1 VRDDRGC
8 TDAVQAVCDH
18 PCSLHPPN
26 PAVSTDALPKTLAM
40 TALLPPS
47 ALHPARF
54 RAAAGGSRIRAAA
67 SRALVALTAVA
78 ALVMPTWAKD
88 DAPAQAA
95 APAVAAVR
103 AEDAARVER
112 LSWGVTPALLQ
123 EVRETGFDRWLQTQ
137 LKPPPAVLPPAVR
150 ERIAAMELS
159 RVPLAQRVGALDALK
174 AQIDKQGDEQEK
186 KAAQGRYRKQLNEQ
200 GREAAARF
208 ALLALYSPNQL
219 QERMTWFWMNH
230 FSIGAGK
237 RNIQSLIADYE
248 DGMRSHALGRFRDVL
263 AASVFHPAMLRY
275 LDNERN
281 AAGKINENYARE
293 LMELHTLG
301 VDGGYTQQDVQE
313 LARVLT
319 GLGVDDGDKP
329 KPKRKRMAAEAADGA
344 AWHQGMV
351 VFQPRRHEA
360 GARVLLG
367 RPVKAS
373 GIDAIREV
381 LDRLAR
387 HPATA
392 RYVSFKLAQYFVAD
406 APPPDLVGAMADRFL
421 ATDGDLPAVLQTM
434 FASKAF
440 TASLGRKFKDP
451 QHYVISAVRM
461 AYPQAA
467 DSVVTNAEPMLNWMQ
482 RLGQPPYGR
491 QTPDGWPMT
500 EAAWSSAG
508 QLNVRFE
515 VARTL
520 GDRTGSLFGRGGP
533 AARMQQGEAMGGMS
547 ADNMAAD
554 GMMAARKEPPAAKE
568 PADERVQM
576 PRVNNPAWQAAFAPR
591 LSNATSAVLDEA
603 RGGSADEWNTLALSS
618 PEFMRR

>member
-1 VRDDRGC
+1 MKPLPTPSR
-8 TDAVQAVCDH
+8 
-18 PCSLHPPN
+18 HPP
-26 PAVSTDALPKTLAM
+26 AT
-40 TALLPPS
+40 
-47 ALHPARF
+47 RW
-54 RAAAGGSRIRAAA
+54 RAAAG
-67 SRALVALTAVA
+67 RALVALVA
-78 ALVMPTWAKD
+78 AVLVMPAWAKD
-88 DAPAQAA
+88 DAPAQSAA
-95 APAVAAVR
+95 APLR
-103 AEDAARVER
+103 AEQAARVER
-112 LSWGVTPALLQ
+112 LSWGVTSALLD

-150 ERIAAMELS
+150 ERIDAMELS
-159 RVPLAQRVGALDALK
+159 RVPLAQRVQALDALK
-174 AQIDKQGDEQEK
+174 AQIDKQADEQEK
-186 KAAQGRYRKQLNEQ
+186 KAAQGRYRKQLSMQ

-237 RNIQSLIADYE
+237 RNIQALIADYE
-248 DGMRSHALGRFRDVL
+248 DGIRAHALGRFRDVL

-313 LARVLT
+313 LALVLT
-319 GLGVDDGDKP
+319 GLGIDDGDAKKP
-329 KPKRKRMAAEAADGA
+329 ARQRPAAEGADSGV
-344 AWHQGMV
+344 WRQGMT
-351 VFQPRRHEA
+351 VFQPRRHES

-367 RPVKAS
+367 QPVKAS
-373 GIDAIREV
+373 GIAAINEV

-392 RYVSFKLAQYFVAD
+392 RYVSVKLAQYFVAD
-406 APPPDLVGAMADRFL
+406 APPPDLVKAMADRFL
-421 ATDGDLPAVLQTM
+421 ATDGDIPAVLQTM

-467 DSVVTNAEPMLNWMQ
+467 DTVVTNPEPMLNWMQ
-482 RLGQPPYGR
+482 RLGQAPYGR

-515 VARTL
+515 VARTI
-520 GDRTGSLFGRGGP
+520 GDRNGALFGRGA
-533 AARMQQGEAMGGMS
+533 AARMQQQGEAMGG
-547 ADNMAAD
+547 AKANDNMAGD
-554 GMMAARKEPPAAKE
+554 GMMAARNEPPPAKE
-568 PADERVQM
+568 APDERVPL
-576 PRVNNPAWQAAFAPR
+576 PRVNNAAWQAAVAPR
-591 LSNATSAVLDEA
+591 LSNATSAVLAEA
-603 RGGSADEWNTLALSS
+603 GSGPADEWNTLALSS

>member
-1 VRDDRGC
+1 M
-8 TDAVQAVCDH
+8 
-18 PCSLHPPN
+18 
-26 PAVSTDALPKTLAM
+26 PAFPACPLPQSRKTLTM
-40 TALLPPS
+40 TALAPTRRLL
-47 ALHPARF
+47 AAR
-54 RAAAGGSRIRAAA
+54 
-67 SRALVALTAVA
+67 SRALGFCALFVLAAAA
-78 ALVMPTWAKD
+78 ALLAPSWAKD
-88 DAPAQAA
+88 AAPDQAA
-95 APAVAAVR
+95 APAAMAVR
-103 AEDAARVER
+103 AEEAARVER
-112 LSWGVTPALLQ
+112 LSWGLTPALLQ
-123 EVRETGFDRWLQTQ
+123 QVRESGFDRWLQAQ
-137 LKPPPAVLPPAVR
+137 LKPAPAVLPAEVSQ
-150 ERIAAMELS
+150 RIAAMELS
-159 RVPLAQRVGALDALK
+159 RTPLAERVEQLEVLRR
-174 AQIDKQGDEQEK
+174 QIDKQADEQEK
-186 KAAQGRYRKQLNEQ
+186 KAAQGRYRKQLNAQ
-200 GREAAARF
+200 GRDAAARF

-230 FSIGAGK
+230 FSVGAGK
-237 RNIQSLIADYE
+237 RNVQALIADYE
-248 DGMRSHALGRFRDVL
+248 DGMRHHALGRFRDVL

-319 GLGVDDGDKP
+319 GLGIDDGEGKKP
-329 KPKRKRMAAEAADGA
+329 ARKRPAADA
-344 AWHQGMV
+344 ADHPAWRQGMV

-367 RPVKAS
+367 KPVKAG

-406 APPPDLVGAMADRFL
+406 APPPDLVAAMAERFL
-421 ATDGDLPAVLQTM
+421 ATDGDIPAVLQTM
-434 FASKAF
+434 LASKAF

-461 AYPQAA
+461 AYPQAP
-467 DSVVTNAEPMLNWMQ
+467 DTVVTNPEPMLNWMQ

-520 GDRTGSLFGRGGP
+520 GDRTGALFGRGA
-533 AARMQQGEAMGGMS
+533 AARLQPQGEAMGEAMAGMS
-547 ADNMAAD
+547 GSPMAAD
-554 GMMAARKEPPAAKE
+554 GMPAARKEQPAPAKE
-568 PADERVQM
+568 APDERVPL

-591 LSNATSAVLDEA
+591 LSNATGAVLDEA
-603 RGGSADEWNTLALSS
+603 RSGPADEWNTLALSS
-618 PEFMRR
+618 PEFMRQ

>member
-1 VRDDRGC
+1 MIPV
-8 TDAVQAVCDH
+8 
-18 PCSLHPPN
+18 L
-26 PAVSTDALPKTLAM
+26 PATRLFAERCRVPAGR
-40 TALLPPS
+40 ALLVV
-47 ALHPARF
+47 
-54 RAAAGGSRIRAAA
+54 AAA
-67 SRALVALTAVA
+67 A
-78 ALVMPTWAKD
+78 ALLVPAWAKD
-88 DAPAQAA
+88 DAAARPATATAQ
-95 APAVAAVR
+95 

-123 EVRETGFDRWLQTQ
+123 QVREVGFDRWLQTQ
-137 LKPPPAVLPPAVR
+137 LKPPPAVLPPAVQ

-159 RVPLAQRVGALDALK
+159 RVPLAQRVGELDTLK
-174 AQIDKQGDEQEK
+174 AQIDKQSDEQDK
-186 KAAQGRYRKQLNEQ
+186 KAAQGRYRKQLNVQ
-200 GREAAARF
+200 GHEAAARF

-237 RNIQSLIADYE
+237 RNIQALIADYE
-248 DGMRSHALGRFRDVL
+248 DGIRAHSLGHFRDVL
-263 AASVFHPAMLRY
+263 AASIFHPAMLRY

-301 VDGGYTQQDVQE
+301 VDGGYSQQDVQE
-313 LARVLT
+313 LALVLT
-319 GLGVDDGDKP
+319 GLGVDDGDGK
-329 KPKRKRMAAEAADGA
+329 KPKRKRMAAEAADSA

-367 RPVKAS
+367 QPVKAS

-381 LDRLAR
+381 IDRLAR

-406 APPPDLVGAMADRFL
+406 APPPELVKAMADRFL
-421 ATDGDLPAVLQTM
+421 ATDGDIAAVLQTM

-440 TASLGRKFKDP
+440 TASLGGKFKDP

-461 AYPQAA
+461 AYPQGQ

-482 RLGQPPYGR
+482 RLGQAPYGR

-515 VARTL
+515 VARTI
-520 GDRTGSLFGRGGP
+520 GDRTGALFGRGA
-533 AARMQQGEAMGGMS
+533 AARMQPQQGEAMGSMS
-547 ADNMAAD
+547 GDAMAAD
-554 GMMAARKEPPAAKE
+554 GMIAARKEPPPQAKE
-568 PADERVQM
+568 PADERVPM

-591 LSNATSAVLDEA
+591 LSNATSAVLAEA
-603 RGGSADEWNTLALSS
+603 GSGSADEWNTLALSS